1 MEDNK
6 MKDKGLDR
14 MLVGFFGITGIAILA
29 YAGTQTMP
37 LADKLGTIAFGLL
50 GIGWVL
56 VRALSWKFAR
66 AETT

>member
-6 MKDKGLDR
+6 MNDKGLDR

-56 VRALSWKFAR
+56 VRVLSCKFAR
-66 AETT
+66 PETA